1 MEQPAT
7 HTLGQD
13 NITGRIFGQ
22 AFEIHNPVFLISA
35 CSVALFVILALAA
48 PETAASTFGWLRS
61 TLTSNFD
68 WFFIVSADAFVI
80 FCIAIALSPWG
91 KIRIGG
97 ADALPDFSTSA
108 WFALLFAAG
117 VGIGLMFF
125 GALEPVFHMGV
136 SSPLN
141 TPPLLDE
148 HGGIIAANVEQAK
161 RMGLGATMYHWGLH
175 PWAIYGV
182 VALALALASYNR
194 GLPLSIRSAFHPL
207 FGDRV
212 WGPLGHLIDTLAVF
226 AALFGLATSLGLGAQ
241 QANAGLHHVFGV
253 PSSAWVQVLLIV
265 GITCLAI
272 TSVVRGMAR
281 GVKLLSQ
288 INVVLAGLL
297 MLFVLFAGPT
307 LSILQD
313 FSRGLLTYAE
323 NLPALSSP
331 VGREDTAFREDW
343 TSFYW
348 AWWIAWSPFV
358 GLFIARVSRGRTVRQ
373 FLLCVLIAPT
383 LVSCLWVSVF
393 GGIAIEQVLSDTSS
407 AVRANVIDNYD
418 LPIALFS
425 MLEGLP
431 LSTLT
436 AILSIFLIVI
446 FFVTSSDSGSLVVD
460 SITAGGKLDGPM
472 PQRIFWCVFQGVVA
486 IVLLLGGGLEALQA
500 MAISIGLPFTLVL
513 ILMCVAIT
521 RALATEARQDAATAE
536 TIRRD

>member
-1 MEQPAT
+1 MN
-7 HTLGQD
+7 HRLGQD
-13 NITGRIFGQ
+13 NITGKLFGQ
-22 AFEIHNPVFLISA
+22 AFDIHNPVFLISA
-35 CSVALFVILALAA
+35 SSIFLFVLLALAM
-48 PETAASTFGWLRS
+48 PETAAGLFGWLRS

-68 WFFIVSADAFVI
+68 WFFILSADAFVL
-80 FCIAIALSPWG
+80 FCVAIALSPWG
-91 KIRIGG
+91 KVKIGG
-97 ADALPDFSTSA
+97 ADAVPDFSTTS

-141 TPPLLDE
+141 TPPLLNDQ
-148 HGGIIAANVEQAK
+148 GVIIAENVMQAK

-182 VALALALASYNR
+182 VALALALAAYNR

-207 FGDRV
+207 FGNRV
-212 WGPLGHLIDTLAVF
+212 WGPLGHVIDTLAVF

-253 PSSAWVQVLLIV
+253 ASAPWVQVLLIIA
-265 GITCLAI
+265 ITSLAI
-272 TSVVRGMAR
+272 TSVVRGMVR

-288 INVVLAGLL
+288 INVVIAALL

-307 LSILQD
+307 LAILND
-313 FSRGLLTYAE
+313 FLNGFVTYVQK
-323 NLPALSSP
+323 LPALASP
-331 VGREDTAFREDW
+331 IGREDTAFREDW

-373 FLLCVLIAPT
+373 FMLCVLVAPT

-393 GGIAIEQVLSDTSS
+393 GGVAIEQVLSD
-407 AVRANVIDNYD
+407 ANGPVRANVIDGYD

-425 MLEGLP
+425 MLQGLP
-431 LSTLT
+431 LATLT
-436 AILSIFLIVI
+436 AIVSIFLIVV
-446 FFVTSSDSGSLVVD
+446 FFVTSSDSGSLVID
-460 SITAGGKLDGPM
+460 SITAGGKIDGPM
-472 PQRIFWCVFQGVVA
+472 PQRIFWCVFQGAVA
-486 IVLLLGGGLEALQA
+486 VALLLGGGLESLQA

-513 ILMCVAIT
+513 ILMCFAIV
-521 RALATEARQDAATAE
+521 RALSLESRQGKELAKA
-536 TIRRD
+536 

>member
-1 MEQPAT
+1 MAHQ
-7 HTLGQD
+7 LGQD
-13 NITGRIFGQ
+13 NITGKLFGY
-22 AFEIHNPVFLISA
+22 AFDIHNPVFLISA
-35 CSVALFVILALAA
+35 ISIMLFVLLALVM
-48 PETAASTFGWLRS
+48 PETATNLFGWLRG

-68 WFFIVSADAFVI
+68 WFFILSADAFVL
-80 FCIAIALSPWG
+80 FCVTIALSPWG
-91 KIRIGG
+91 KVRIGG
-97 ADALPDFSTSA
+97 TDAVPDFSTIS

-136 SSPLN
+136 SRPLG
-141 TPPLLDE
+141 TPPLLDDQ
-148 HGGIIAANVEQAK
+148 GGFIASNIEQAK
-161 RMGLGATMYHWGLH
+161 YMGIGATMYHWGLH

-182 VALALALASYNR
+182 VALALALAAYNR

-207 FGDRV
+207 FGDRI

-253 PSSAWVQVLLIV
+253 ASAPWVQVILIV
-265 GITCLAI
+265 VITGLAI
-272 TSVVRGMAR
+272 TSVLRGMVR

-288 INVVLAGLL
+288 INVMVAALL
-297 MLFVLFAGPT
+297 LVFVLFAGPT
-307 LSILQD
+307 LAILAD
-313 FSRGLLTYAE
+313 FVQSLVIYAQK
-323 NLPALSSP
+323 LPALASP
-331 VGREDTAFREDW
+331 IGREDTAFREDW

-373 FLLCVLIAPT
+373 FMLCVLIAPT

-393 GGIAIEQVLSDTSS
+393 GGVAIEQVLTDANSL
-407 AVRANVIDNYD
+407 VRANVIDSYD

-425 MLEGLP
+425 MLQGLP
-431 LSTLT
+431 LATFTSVV
-436 AILSIFLIVI
+436 SIFLIVV
-446 FFVTSSDSGSLVVD
+446 FFVTSSDSGSLVID
-460 SITAGGKLDGPM
+460 SITAGGKTSGPM
-472 PQRIFWCVFQGVVA
+472 PQRIFWCMFQGAVA

-513 ILMCVAIT
+513 ILMCFAIA
-521 RALATEARQDAATAE
+521 RALSEESAKKPKEQTTPPG
-536 TIRRD
+536 